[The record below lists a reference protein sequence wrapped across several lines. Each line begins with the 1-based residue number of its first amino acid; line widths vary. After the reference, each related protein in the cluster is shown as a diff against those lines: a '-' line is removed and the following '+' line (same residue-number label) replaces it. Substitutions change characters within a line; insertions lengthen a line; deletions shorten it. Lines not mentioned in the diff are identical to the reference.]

1 MRLHASHLGSFILS
15 SIFLRSALLS
25 SVTVRSSTDT
35 EPGVEVML
43 LGVGGR
49 FSSERDFEVFLLLD
63 LCNWNTGRYTFSIIR
78 INMSWNISKLD
89 DSVTN
94 VFWHA
99 DQQITIKFH
108 MYTKNCCRWDS
119 LESTI
124 IYMKV
129 WTENK
134 AAAFLQSL
142 AETSSWSDNL

>member
-1 MRLHASHLGSFILS
+1 MSTSQFNLYMRLEASHLGSFILS

-78 INMSWNISKLD
+78 INMS
-89 DSVTN
+89 
-94 VFWHA
+94 
-99 DQQITIKFH
+99 
-108 MYTKNCCRWDS
+108 
-119 LESTI
+119 
-124 IYMKV
+124 
-129 WTENK
+129 
-134 AAAFLQSL
+134 
-142 AETSSWSDNL
+142 